1 MPDFN
6 ATINLD
12 VQDQQLTSVEQ
23 RLDALNGKRVSVD
36 LDMQGMTNI
45 QNQLNQLNNFKIDKI
60 NLNTGNIVQVV
71 QRAGQNAGR
80 SFTNGFNQG
89 IMILVCKNC
98 TLVYLNS
105 KPNSLLLD
113 KLEVV
118 LLHNYQT

>member
-36 LDMQGMTNI
+36 LDMQGMANI

-60 NLNTGNIVQVV
+60 NLNTGNVVQVV

-80 SFTNGFNQG
+80 SFTNGFNQ
-89 IMILVCKNC
+89 
-98 TLVYLNS
+98 
-105 KPNSLLLD
+105 
-113 KLEVV
+113 
-118 LLHNYQT
+118 